1 MSYNLN
7 MSEIKT
13 AENLTEIP
21 KKKTPDS
28 VDSGDYFGGEYKGL
42 DLERKP
48 LETNK
53 KNEEN
58 SLGEKNTAKG
68 NKRSESVVVDNNSNV
83 NKGAVLISINGE
95 TTETGQGEEKEKEK
109 QELSDEEWYEQY
121 NGYGY

>member
-1 MSYNLN
+1 

-28 VDSGDYFGGEYKGL
+28 VGSGDYFGGEYKGL

-83 NKGAVLISINGE
+83 NKGAVLISIDGE
-95 TTETGQGEEKEKEK
+95 TTETGQGEEKEK